1 MTGDNDPF
9 ADQTL
14 LRELADGGFHSG
26 AGLATRLGV
35 SRTAVWKKIHAL
47 AGLGLD
53 IRATPGR
60 GYRIEGGLDLLD
72 PAAVYAAA
80 GDAVRNVIDD
90 AEFLSS
96 VDSTNKRLLERSPPP
111 PGRCHLCLADF
122 QTAGRG
128 RRGRTWVTPYAGGVC
143 LSLGW
148 TFPAQP
154 PEFSAMSL
162 VTGLA
167 CCFALEEAG
176 LDGVGLKWP
185 NDLVCQS
192 GKLGGILI
200 EIRGEADGPVHVVI
214 GIGLNVRLPTT
225 IRKDLEK
232 IAAWPP
238 VDLEQCMALRPSRSK
253 LAGLL
258 AKHLVASL
266 ESFTAN
272 GFMPFAEDFAARDMV
287 AGQAVTLHCGDEV
300 IDGTAAGIDND
311 GALLLDTAEGRQRFY
326 GGEVSLRLR
335 Q

>member
-1 MTGDNDPF
+1 MTGDKDPF

-26 AGLATRLGV
+26 AGLATRLGI

-80 GDAVRNVIDD
+80 GDTVCQVIDD

-96 VDSTNKRLLERSPPP
+96 VDSTNKRLLQRSPPP
-111 PGRCHLCLADF
+111 PGRGHLCLADF
-122 QTAGRG
+122 QSAGRG
-128 RRGRTWVTPYAGGVC
+128 RRGRTWVTPYASGVC

-154 PEFSAMSL
+154 PEFSALSL
-162 VTGLA
+162 VTGVA

-176 LDGVGLKWP
+176 LDNVGLKWP
-185 NDLVCQS
+185 NDLVCRF
-192 GKLGGILI
+192 GKLGGILM

-214 GIGLNVRLPTT
+214 GIGLNVRLPST
-225 IRKDLEK
+225 IRNDLEST
-232 IAAWPP
+232 AALPP
-238 VDLEQCMALRPSRSK
+238 ADLEQCTTQRPSRSK

-258 AKHLVASL
+258 LKHLVPSL
-266 ESFTAN
+266 QSFTAN
-272 GFMPFAEDFAARDMV
+272 GFMPFADDFAMRDMV
-287 AGQAVTLHCGDEV
+287 AGQSVAMLCGDEV

-335 Q
+335 R